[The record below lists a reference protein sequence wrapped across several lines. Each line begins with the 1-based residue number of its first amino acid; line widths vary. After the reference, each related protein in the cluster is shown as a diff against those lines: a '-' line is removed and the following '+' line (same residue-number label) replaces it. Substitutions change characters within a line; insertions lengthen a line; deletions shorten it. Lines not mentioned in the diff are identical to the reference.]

1 MNSNTSFFNCELGN
15 HLNVPLNLVCL
26 NEECKS
32 NCVICCYC
40 LLEGHASHVND
51 CCKLDDFI
59 EKIKKITEENPFKC
73 NKLKEKS
80 KKNFDD
86 LLGKIENEKNNII
99 SRINEERE
107 KINYFFESKQ
117 RTVLQIFESLTTKL
131 KDLYKNLEIIENEI
145 NIKNE
150 TLLKSLSAKNYEL
163 LSDYKKS
170 IMNLRTNEID
180 IQEKEISLRENHN
193 IHARSKIKDFHA
205 NISIM
210 MENPL
215 ISITFNK
222 DPSEILQS
230 NLEINITSH
239 FFDRNSY
246 INLILSWLK
255 KQNSQPKLIY
265 KGSTNGFK
273 QDSFLTS
280 CLGKKNCF
288 SIIESDYGKYF
299 GAFTKI
305 AFHKNYNFE
314 NDKNCFI
321 FSLSNRTTYSL
332 IDNGTAL
339 FGINGLHRGKKLL
352 YCLGQTGG
360 ICIFEDC
367 NKHSE
372 NYVDFSSMKKNEQ
385 EDSEER
391 LAGAGKFRV
400 IDFEVYEV
408 EE

>member
-15 HLNVPLNLVCL
+15 HLNVPLNLFCVS
-26 NEECKS
+26 EECKS
-32 NCVICCYC
+32 NCLICCYC
-40 LLEGHASHVND
+40 LLENHASHVND

-73 NKLKEKS
+73 EELKEKS
-80 KKNFDD
+80 RKNFED
-86 LLGKIENEKNNII
+86 LLEKLEKEKNQLIALLD
-99 SRINEERE
+99 EEIE
-107 KINYFFESKQ
+107 KINDFFEGKKKTILQ
-117 RTVLQIFESLTTKL
+117 RFESIKTKL
-131 KDLYKNLEIIENEI
+131 KDLQKNVEIIEKEI
-145 NIKNE
+145 NLKNE
-150 TLLKSLSAKNYEL
+150 TILKSMMKENYEL

-170 IMNLRTNEID
+170 ITDLRTNEID
-180 IQEKEISLRENHN
+180 INEKEISLKENHN
-193 IHARSKIKDFHA
+193 NHAKAKIKQFHED
-205 NISIM
+205 ISFM

-222 DPSEILQS
+222 DFQEILQS
-230 NLEINITSH
+230 NLEINISSH
-239 FFDRNSY
+239 SFDKDSY

-265 KGSTNGFK
+265 KGSINGFK
-273 QDSFLTS
+273 QENFLAS

-288 SIIESDYGKYF
+288 SIIESDHGKYF

-321 FSLSNRTTYSL
+321 FSLSNKTIHSL
-332 IDNGTAL
+332 IDSGTAL

-372 NYVDFSSMKKNEQ
+372 NYVDFSSMNKSDK
-385 EDSEER
+385 EDSEEK